1 MKRLYE
7 EDSYLRK
14 FESEIIDIDIENK
27 LINLKETAF
36 YGKSGGQPGDTGNII
51 IKANN
56 IKIKITETFKKN
68 GSIFHQL
75 NTIEGIKIGDE
86 IKGIINWEK
95 RYRYMKMHTA
105 LHLLCGVIPLAV
117 TGGQIGEEKSRL
129 DFNADKNLINKEEIQ
144 VKLNKILKDN
154 HEVSYHWINYDEL
167 MKKTELIRTMSVKPP
182 ITDGKVR
189 LVKIGN
195 IDLQACGGTHVKKT
209 SEIGHIDIAKIEN
222 KGKMNRRINININD

>member
-75 NTIEGIKIGDE
+75 NTKLDFYQERFGVYQLLLPFHQPWRFGVVI
-86 IKGIINWEK
+86 
-95 RYRYMKMHTA
+95 
-105 LHLLCGVIPLAV
+105 LCGSSWLLQSLHAPISVAV
-117 TGGQIGEEKSRL
+117 
-129 DFNADKNLINKEEIQ
+129 
-144 VKLNKILKDN
+144 
-154 HEVSYHWINYDEL
+154 
-167 MKKTELIRTMSVKPP
+167 
-182 ITDGKVR
+182 
-189 LVKIGN
+189 
-195 IDLQACGGTHVKKT
+195 
-209 SEIGHIDIAKIEN
+209 
-222 KGKMNRRINININD
+222 